1 MKPNEAKE
9 RKRMDNSKIHEALMA
24 VQSELKAPK
33 GQMNKFGGYKYRSCE
48 DILEAVKP
56 ILKAHSLVLRLSD
69 KPVIVDS
76 WHYIEATA
84 TVESQDGATYTVTA
98 YAREPEFKKGMDDSQ
113 ITGTASSYARKYALN
128 GLFCIDDTKDA
139 DTDEY
144 QKQTTSR
151 SNKPE
156 QKQTEAETIPHALA
170 AESSCSLFS
179 TTTAQSLRWKLQEAR
194 KNALGA
200 SCVGT
205 VHRNSRRRAK
215 QCSTLSQFRGVWFTR
230 LKLRSRSLARMFARS
245 ALLVTVRVA
254 VRRKPTSSTAP
265 HLVIRHCS
273 FPSGSRRVA

>member
-1 MKPNEAKE
+1 
-9 RKRMDNSKIHEALMA
+9 MDNSKIHEALMA

-156 QKQTEAETIPHALA
+156 QKQTEAETIPPMRLLRKAVA
-170 AESSCSLFS
+170 AYSVQQPHSHSAGNCKKHEKTLWARPVLGLC
-179 TTTAQSLRWKLQEAR
+179 TETAEGGLN
-194 KNALGA
+194 NAQLYRNSGA
-200 SCVGT
+200 S
-205 VHRNSRRRAK
+205 
-215 QCSTLSQFRGVWFTR
+215 
-230 LKLRSRSLARMFARS
+230 
-245 ALLVTVRVA
+245 
-254 VRRKPTSSTAP
+254 
-265 HLVIRHCS
+265 
-273 FPSGSRRVA
+273 GSHA